1 MDQNR
6 YSDRDPASV
15 AKSTPD
21 HWIFF
26 ILEGAGL
33 IVLGFFAIG
42 VPAIANA
49 NVTGSLG
56 WIFLASGVIGLA
68 ITYWARHAPGFLW
81 SFMSA
86 LLAIVVGVVLIENKS
101 EDLYGG
107 MMGWPFRAAGPL
119 RLIVVLFFLA
129 EGAVSIMYAIE
140 HRRQRSGRWALLV
153 GSGVVDV
160 ALACIIIFG
169 LPGTSAWTMG
179 LLVAVN
185 MILGGSAL
193 IAIGLHAR
201 AEWAGSKA
209 APLTSPD

>member
-68 ITYWARHAPGFLW
+68 ITY
-81 SFMSA
+81 
-86 LLAIVVGVVLIENKS
+86 
-101 EDLYGG
+101 
-107 MMGWPFRAAGPL
+107 
-119 RLIVVLFFLA
+119 
-129 EGAVSIMYAIE
+129 
-140 HRRQRSGRWALLV
+140 
-153 GSGVVDV
+153 
-160 ALACIIIFG
+160 
-169 LPGTSAWTMG
+169 
-179 LLVAVN
+179 
-185 MILGGSAL
+185 
-193 IAIGLHAR
+193 
-201 AEWAGSKA
+201 
-209 APLTSPD
+209 